1 MMKKRE
7 EDAFMLLA
15 IDIGNSNISVGLFDR
30 ERELRFLASLD
41 TDSRKTA
48 DQISIDLMNL
58 FTLYGCDIHDVSG
71 AIFSSVVPPINFMM
85 EKALTCLLGKPPMIV
100 GAGIK
105 TGLNIRM
112 EFNSQQLGADI
123 VANAVAALEKYPAPI
138 IMIDMGTATIISY
151 ISAKRCYEG
160 GLMFPGVRLSL
171 DALSTHTAQLPNIS
185 IQHPRHLIGKNTEDC
200 MRSGIVY
207 GTAAMLDGIIDRIR
221 EMLDGEE
228 PSIVATGPNAPV
240 IARYCRNHVAYDK
253 YLLMD
258 GLRIIYEK
266 NADNGKRDTN

>member
-1 MMKKRE
+1 
-7 EDAFMLLA
+7 
-15 IDIGNSNISVGLFDR
+15 
-30 ERELRFLASLD
+30 
-41 TDSRKTA
+41 
-48 DQISIDLMNL
+48 
-58 FTLYGCDIHDVSG
+58 
-71 AIFSSVVPPINFMM
+71 
-85 EKALTCLLGKPPMIV
+85 
-100 GAGIK
+100 
-105 TGLNIRM
+105 M

-151 ISAKRCYEG
+151 ISAKRCSEG

-253 YLLMD
+253 YLLME

-266 NADNGKRDTN
+266 NVDNGKRDTH